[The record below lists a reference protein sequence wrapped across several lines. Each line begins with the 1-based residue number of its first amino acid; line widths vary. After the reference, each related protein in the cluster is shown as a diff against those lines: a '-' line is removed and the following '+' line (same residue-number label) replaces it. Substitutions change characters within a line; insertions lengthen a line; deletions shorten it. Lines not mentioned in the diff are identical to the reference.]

1 MVGRNETLIKALA
14 LLGLAI
20 IALWFL
26 FGDSSGSDPDF
37 TLFSDASNLASG
49 WAPKSF
55 LCSYKNENDLAGF
68 IWSHRGHDG
77 QDAGSVDASSQ
88 TMDRFLQAGISNFDV
103 DVVLR
108 DKSHGSAQH
117 CQSAATKDCFL
128 VSHPVA
134 YKSFVDGKQENNLA
148 KVQTLDEFLVQIEMY
163 MVGRGHLE
171 GRHRAIISLEPKFL
185 DPGLVRSMVAISQST
200 EYRRRHT
207 AVISSSPEIHEMV
220 ERYMAEFTTK
230 STDGG
235 LNTEGGTISTLLAE
249 IGIEGGIRADA
260 PLPHTNVGISVR
272 TVPTSGGGTLFKWD
286 HRPSWWVKD
295 LVITEDVEVGASST
309 STSEISDITFGRK
322 CDDCCTITPR
332 YSTSHA
338 QVVFIDHKLM
348 KRRGVGV
355 GTAGTRGEGIDDFH
369 SVCKRQGSS
378 VVSWVVDDEDDMWAQ
393 LEAGVDGIITNRPV
407 SMLQSLN
414 ARYQKDCQTL

>member
-14 LLGLAI
+14 VLGLAVI
-20 IALWFL
+20 SLWFL
-26 FGDSSGSDPDF
+26 FGVSSSSDPDF
-37 TLFSDASNLASG
+37 TFFPDSSNLASG

-88 TMDRFLQAGISNFDV
+88 TMARFLRAGIYHFDV

-117 CQSAATKDCFL
+117 CESAATKDCFL
-128 VSHPVA
+128 VSHPAA
-134 YKSFVDGKQENNLA
+134 YKSFVEGKQENNLA
-148 KVQTLDEFLVQIEMY
+148 KVQTLDEFLVQIETF

-171 GRHRAIISLEPKFL
+171 GEHRGIISLEPKFL
-185 DPGLVRSMVAISQST
+185 DPGSVRSMIAISQST

-220 ERYMAEFTTK
+220 ERYMAEFTTQ

-235 LNTEGGTISTLLAE
+235 VNTEGTISTLLAE

-260 PLPHTNVGISVR
+260 PLPNTNVGISVR
-272 TVPTSGGGTLFKWD
+272 TVPTSGGGALFKWD

-295 LVITEDVEVGASST
+295 LVITEDVKVGASRT

-322 CDDCCTITPR
+322 CEDCCTIVPR
-332 YSTSHA
+332 YSNSHA
-338 QVVFIDHKLM
+338 QILFIDHKLM
-348 KRRGVGV
+348 QRGGE
-355 GTAGTRGEGIDDFH
+355 AGTGGEGIDDFH

-393 LEAGVDGIITNRPV
+393 LEAGVDGIITNHPV
-407 SMLQSLN
+407 SMLQSLI
-414 ARYQKDCQTL
+414 ARYRKDCQTL